1 MSTLNEIA
9 MNHARM
15 VKRLAEESIT
25 VHPRQPLVVGAIE
38 VSSIDTPPHL
48 PLHLLIEG
56 ADYTLA
62 DSPQASGL

>member
-25 VHPRQPLVVGAIE
+25 VEQRQPLVVGAIE
-38 VSSIDTPPHL
+38 VSSIDTSHPL
-48 PLHLLIEG
+48 PLHFLIEG
-56 ADYTLA
+56 AEYGLS